1 MKRDADKEERQK
13 VFDYGKEFELCPA
26 RTVSDHFETRFFF
39 SILKDHLPLPL
50 VLDPSLLNYFK
61 YV

>member
-13 VFDYGKEFELCPA
+13 QFDYGMEFELCPA
-26 RTVSDHFETRFFF
+26 RIISRRVFF

-61 YV
+61 CM

>member
-13 VFDYGKEFELCPA
+13 LIDYGMEFESCPT
-26 RTVSDHFETRFFF
+26 RTIPDRFETRFF
-39 SILKDHLPLPL
+39 SILKNHLPLLL

-61 YV
+61 CM